1 MKPGVL
7 SKTPADRPTVS
18 MPRLSPSGWI
28 VLALLP
34 VLAAAPLV
42 LPTYQVTLA
51 NNIGIFAL
59 ATLGLVLLT
68 GVAGMTSFGQ
78 AAFIGVSAYATAYLA
93 TVSAAELPGSLAW
106 MAGAPLAGLAVGLV
120 LTLAIAT
127 VLGAVTLR
135 LSGHYLPLGTIAWGL
150 SLFYLFGNLEF
161 LGGHTGLS
169 GIPAL
174 SLFGIAFDR
183 AEALF
188 YLIWA
193 ILLLAV
199 VATLN
204 LLDSRVGRAIRA
216 LRGGQRM
223 SESMGV
229 DSFRAKMTAFLVAA
243 LYAGLAGWLYAYTQR
258 FVSPAPFSLQA
269 GIDFLFMALIGGV
282 GQVWGAVIGAAGVTF
297 AKQWLQD
304 LLPHLLGRTGNFE
317 SIVFGLLIV
326 LLMQRLPGGIAGWIA
341 KAFERRRHRP
351 TGAVDDIDLPT
362 ADPLPRRPMP
372 QKGEIVLEAKGVT
385 RRFGGLVANRDISFT
400 VRAGEILAV
409 IGPNGAGKSTLF
421 NQLSCVDHPTSGE
434 ILFRGERIDGRT
446 ARAMA
451 GAGLS
456 RSFQH
461 VKLLPTMSVLENV
474 AIGAHLR
481 GSKGVAAAA
490 LRLDRAEEARLLD
503 EARRQLIRV
512 GLGQY
517 LHVEAGSLALGQQ
530 RILEIARAL
539 CADPGLLLLDEPAA
553 GLRFLEKQALAELLV
568 KLRSEGMAILLV
580 EHDMDFVM
588 GLVDRVYVMEFG
600 ERIAEGPPETIQ
612 TNPAVLEAYLGGVE

>member
-1 MKPGVL
+1 
-7 SKTPADRPTVS
+7 

-28 VLALLP
+28 LLALLP
-34 VLAAAPLV
+34 LLAAAPLV

-93 TVSAAELPGSLAW
+93 TVSAADLPGPLAW
-106 MAGAPLAGLAVGLV
+106 MAGSPLAGLAVGLL

-174 SLFGIAFDR
+174 SLFGIAFDN
-183 AEALF
+183 AETLF

-317 SIVFGLLIV
+317 AIVFGLLIV

-341 KAFERRRHRP
+341 KAFERRRRP
-351 TGAVDDIDLPT
+351 TSVGDSVELPT
-362 ADPLPRRPMP
+362 AEPLPRRPMP
-372 QKGEIVLEAKGVT
+372 QKGEVVLEAKGVT

-400 VRAGEILAV
+400 MRAGEILAV

-503 EARRQLIRV
+503 EARRQLVRV

-539 CADPGLLLLDEPAA
+539 CADPCLLLLDEPAA

>member
-7 SKTPADRPTVS
+7 SKTPAERPAPS

-28 VLALLP
+28 LLALLP
-34 VLAAAPLV
+34 LLAVVPLV

-93 TVSAAELPGSLAW
+93 TVSAADLPGPLAW
-106 MAGAPLAGLAVGLV
+106 MAGSPLAGLAVGLV

-174 SLFGIAFDR
+174 SLFGIAFDN
-183 AEALF
+183 AETLF

-341 KAFERRRHRP
+341 KAFERRRRAP
-351 TGAVDDIDLPT
+351 GGVEGVELPT
-362 ADPLPRRPMP
+362 AEPLPRRPMP
-372 QKGEIVLEAKGVT
+372 AKGEVVLEAKRVT

-539 CADPGLLLLDEPAA
+539 CADPCLLLLDEPAA

>member
-7 SKTPADRPTVS
+7 SKTPAEKPTLS
-18 MPRLSPSGWI
+18 MPRLSPSAWI
-28 VLALLP
+28 LLALLP
-34 VLAAAPLV
+34 VLAVSPLV

-93 TVSAAELPGSLAW
+93 TVSAAELPGPLAW
-106 MAGAPLAGLAVGLV
+106 MAGSPLAGLAVGLV

-174 SLFGIAFDR
+174 NLFGIAFDR

-317 SIVFGLLIV
+317 AIVFGLLIV

-351 TGAVDDIDLPT
+351 AALESIDLP
-362 ADPLPRRPMP
+362 AAEPLPRRPMP
-372 QKGEIVLEAKGVT
+372 QKGEVVLEANGVT

-421 NQLSCVDHPTSGE
+421 NQLSCVDHPSSGE

-539 CADPGLLLLDEPAA
+539 CADPCLLLLDEPAA

>member
-1 MKPGVL
+1 
-7 SKTPADRPTVS
+7 
-18 MPRLSPSGWI
+18 MPRLSPSGRI
-28 VLALLP
+28 LLALVPL
-34 VLAAAPLV
+34 LAVAPLL

-51 NNIGIFAL
+51 NNIGVFAL

-78 AAFIGVSAYATAYLA
+78 AAFVGVSAYATAYLA
-93 TVSAAELPGSLAW
+93 TAAAGDLPAPLAW
-106 MAGAPLAGLAVGLV
+106 MAGSPLAGLAAGLL
-120 LTLAIAT
+120 LTLAIAL

-150 SLFYLFGNLEF
+150 SLFYLFGTLEF
-161 LGGHTGLS
+161 LGGHSGVT

-174 SLFGIAFDR
+174 SLFGVSFDR
-183 AEALF
+183 AESLF

-199 VATLN
+199 AATLN

-229 DSFRAKMTAFLVAA
+229 DSFRAKMTAFLVSA

-297 AKQWLQD
+297 ARQWLQD

-317 SIVFGLLIV
+317 AIVFGLLII

-341 KAFERRRHRP
+341 KAFERRRHRRP
-351 TGAVDDIDLPT
+351 GRSETAEADSAIADPSI

-372 QKGEIVLEAKGVT
+372 AKGEVVLEARGVT

-490 LRLDRAEEARLLD
+490 LRLNRAEEARLLD
-503 EARRQLIRV
+503 EARRQLVRV
-512 GLGQY
+512 GLGQH
-517 LHVEAGSLALGQQ
+517 LHAEAGSLALGQQ

-539 CADPGLLLLDEPAA
+539 CADPCLLLLDEPAA

-568 KLRSEGMAILLV
+568 RLRSEGMAILLV

>member
-7 SKTPADRPTVS
+7 SKTPADRPTVA

-93 TVSAAELPGSLAW
+93 TVSAADLPAPLAW
-106 MAGAPLAGLAVGLV
+106 MAGSPLAGLAVGLV

-174 SLFGIAFDR
+174 SLFGIAFDN
-183 AEALF
+183 AETLF

-317 SIVFGLLIV
+317 AIVFGLLIV

-341 KAFERRRHRP
+341 KAFERRRRP
-351 TGAVDDIDLPT
+351 TGVADGVELST
-362 ADPLPRRPMP
+362 AEPLPRRPMP
-372 QKGEIVLEAKGVT
+372 QKGEVVLEAKGVT

-490 LRLDRAEEARLLD
+490 LRLDRAEEARLLE
-503 EARRQLIRV
+503 EARRQLVRV

-539 CADPGLLLLDEPAA
+539 CADPCLLLLDEPAA

>member
-1 MKPGVL
+1 
-7 SKTPADRPTVS
+7 

-28 VLALLP
+28 LLALLP
-34 VLAAAPLV
+34 VLAVAPLV

-93 TVSAAELPGSLAW
+93 TVSAADLPGPLAW
-106 MAGAPLAGLAVGLV
+106 MAGSPLAGLAVGLV

-174 SLFGIAFDR
+174 NLFGIALDN
-183 AEALF
+183 AETLF

-282 GQVWGAVIGAAGVTF
+282 GQVWGAVIGAASVTF

-317 SIVFGLLIV
+317 AIVFGLLIV

-341 KAFERRRHRP
+341 KAFERRRRP
-351 TGAVDDIDLPT
+351 TGVADSLELPT
-362 ADPLPRRPMP
+362 AEPLPRRPMP
-372 QKGEIVLEAKGVT
+372 QKGEVVLEAKGVT

-490 LRLDRAEEARLLD
+490 LRLDRTEEARLLD
-503 EARRQLIRV
+503 EARRQLVRV

-539 CADPGLLLLDEPAA
+539 CADPCLLLLDEPAA

>member
-7 SKTPADRPTVS
+7 SKTSAERPSLS

-34 VLAAAPLV
+34 VLAAAPLI

-93 TVSAAELPGSLAW
+93 TVSAADLPAPLAW
-106 MAGAPLAGLAVGLV
+106 MAGSPLAGLAVGLI

-169 GIPAL
+169 GILAL
-174 SLFGIAFDR
+174 SLFGIAFDN
-183 AEALF
+183 AETLF

-282 GQVWGAVIGAAGVTF
+282 RQVWGAVIGAAGVTF

-326 LLMQRLPGGIAGWIA
+326 LLMQRLPGGIAGWIT
-341 KAFERRRHRP
+341 KAFERRRRP
-351 TGAVDDIDLPT
+351 QGAVEGVELPT
-362 ADPLPRRPMP
+362 AEPLPRRPMP
-372 QKGEIVLEAKGVT
+372 EKGEVVLEAKGVT
-385 RRFGGLVANRDISFT
+385 RRFGGLVANRDISFA
-400 VRAGEILAV
+400 VRAGEVLAV

-517 LHVEAGSLALGQQ
+517 IHAEAGSLALGQQ

-539 CADPGLLLLDEPAA
+539 CADPCLLLLDEPAA
-553 GLRFLEKQALAELLV
+553 GLRFLEKQALADLLV

>member
-7 SKTPADRPTVS
+7 SKTPAARLVPS

-34 VLAAAPLV
+34 VLAAAPLL

-93 TVSAAELPGSLAW
+93 TVSAADLPGPLAW

-174 SLFGIAFDR
+174 SLFGIAFDK
-183 AEALF
+183 AETLF

-193 ILLLAV
+193 VLLLAV

-243 LYAGLAGWLYAYTQR
+243 FYAGLAGWLYAYTQR

-341 KAFERRRHRP
+341 KVFERRRQQP
-351 TGAVDDIDLPT
+351 GTAEDIDLV
-362 ADPLPRRPMP
+362 AAEPLPRRPMP
-372 QKGEIVLEAKGVT
+372 EKGEVVLEAKGVT

-409 IGPNGAGKSTLF
+409 SGPNGAGKSTLF

-503 EARRQLIRV
+503 EARRQLVRV
-512 GLGQY
+512 GLGQH
-517 LHVEAGSLALGQQ
+517 LHAEAGSLALGQQ

-539 CADPGLLLLDEPAA
+539 CADPCLLLLDEPAA

-600 ERIAEGPPETIQ
+600 ERIAEGPPATIQ

>member
-7 SKTPADRPTVS
+7 SKTPTVKPAVP
-18 MPRLSPSGWI
+18 MPKLSPSAWI
-28 VLALLP
+28 LLALLP
-34 VLAAAPLV
+34 VLAVAPLV

-93 TVSAAELPGSLAW
+93 TVSAADLPGPLAW
-106 MAGAPLAGLAVGLV
+106 MAGSPLAGLAVGLV
-120 LTLAIAT
+120 LTFAVAT

-317 SIVFGLLIV
+317 AIVFGLLIV
-326 LLMQRLPGGIAGWIA
+326 LLMQRLPGGVAGWIA
-341 KAFERRRHRP
+341 KVFERRRHRP
-351 TGAVDDIDLPT
+351 TGAVDDVDLP
-362 ADPLPRRPMP
+362 AAEPLPRREMP
-372 QKGEIVLEAKGVT
+372 AKGEVVLEAKGVT

-539 CADPGLLLLDEPAA
+539 CADPCLLLLDEPAA